1 MEKPHHN
8 RCWNSEKNVSCEI
21 ILKKLAAIFLL
32 SLLLFNM
39 VGYRFV
45 FTMLDNVAA
54 EKQDARIDAGNYDEA
69 NLIEVRV
76 PLNMPYQ
83 ERVTEFERHYGE
95 ITVNGIVYT
104 YVKMKVDNNELI
116 LKCIPDVNRQQI
128 KNSENSLAKANSSQ
142 DMEHNGKKQH
152 NSFSKN
158 VISDYDNKDQTYNL
172 QANKT
177 VVLLSYPEFT
187 TSVVTASIA
196 PPQQPPR
203 C

>member
-1 MEKPHHN
+1 M
-8 RCWNSEKNVSCEI
+8 
-21 ILKKLAAIFLL
+21 
-32 SLLLFNM
+32 LFNM

-54 EKQDARIDAGNYDEA
+54 QNQDAIIDAGNYNEA

-95 ITVNGIVYT
+95 MIVDGVVYT
-104 YVKMKVDNNELI
+104 YVKMKVEHHELI

-128 KNSENSLAKANSSQ
+128 KNSENNLTKANSSQ
-142 DMEHNGKKQH
+142 GMENNGKKH
-152 NSFSKN
+152 NNSFSKN
-158 VISDYDNKDQTYNL
+158 TISDYDNKDQTYIL
-172 QANKT
+172 QANKLI
-177 VVLLSYPEFT
+177 VLLSYPDYT
-187 TSVVTASIA
+187 TSILKASIA
-196 PPQQPPR
+196 PPHQPPR

>member
-1 MEKPHHN
+1 M
-8 RCWNSEKNVSCEI
+8 
-21 ILKKLAAIFLL
+21 KKSAAIFLL
-32 SLLLFNM
+32 SLLLFNT

-54 EKQDARIDAGNYDEA
+54 KKQDARIDAGNYDEA
-69 NLIEVRV
+69 SLIEIRV

-95 ITVNGIVYT
+95 ITVDGSVYT

-128 KNSENSLAKANSSQ
+128 KNSENNLAKANSSQ
-142 DMEHNGKKQH
+142 DMENNGKKHH

-158 VISDYDNKDQTYNL
+158 VISDFDNKDQAYNL
-172 QANKT
+172 QVNKP
-177 VVLLSYPEFT
+177 VVLLSYPDFA
-187 TSVVTASIA
+187 TSILKASIA
-196 PPQQPPR
+196 PPHQPPR

>member
-1 MEKPHHN
+1 M
-8 RCWNSEKNVSCEI
+8 
-21 ILKKLAAIFLL
+21 
-32 SLLLFNM
+32 LFNM

-45 FTMLDNVAA
+45 FTMLDNIAS
-54 EKQDARIDAGNYDEA
+54 EKQDAKIDAGNYDEA

-95 ITVNGIVYT
+95 ITVDGVVYT
-104 YVKMKVDNNELI
+104 YVKMKVDHNELI
-116 LKCIPDVNRQQI
+116 LKCIPDLNRQQI

-142 DMEHNGKKQH
+142 DMENTSKKHN

-158 VISDYDNKDQTYNL
+158 IISDYDNKNQTCHL
-172 QANKT
+172 PENKL
-177 VVLLSYPEFT
+177 VVLLSYPDFT
-187 TSVVTASIA
+187 TSILKASIA
-196 PPQQPPR
+196 PPHQPPR